1 MVALR
6 HKTQTM
12 GNALRRIFRMVG
24 NEQQLRLSF
33 RNQYIHKATHQ
44 LPVEGIESLQRLI
57 QNQQRGMFYQRA
69 GDKHQPLL
77 SPGETVKRRIGLRL
91 HA

>member
-44 LPVEGIESLQRLI
+44 LPVEGSSPCNGSSRISSV
-57 QNQQRGMFYQRA
+57 GCFTSARA
-69 GDKHQPLL
+69 ISTSRCCPR
-77 SPGETVKRRIGLRL
+77 ETVKRRIGLRL